1 LSERRPTVVVVSA
14 PSGAGKSTVLA
25 RALRELGGIRFSV
38 SHTTRP
44 PRGAERD
51 GVEYHFVDRAAFE
64 RLRDEGGLLEW
75 AEVHGNLYGTGLG
88 EIERASAAGVDILLD
103 VDVQGAAQ
111 VRRRIPEAVTV
122 FILPPSYEVL
132 EQRLRSRGQDD
143 EATIRRRLA
152 AAGREID
159 AFEQYDYAIVNDYL
173 DGCVEELKSIVR
185 AARCRVAV
193 VRDRVRAIERTFK
206 TAKEQETA

>member
-1 LSERRPTVVVVSA
+1 LSDRRPTVIVVSA
-14 PSGAGKSTVLA
+14 PSGAGKTTILA
-25 RALRELGGIRFSV
+25 RVLRDLGGIRFSV
-38 SHTTRP
+38 SHTTRA

-51 GVEYHFVDRAAFE
+51 GVEYHFVDQAGFE
-64 RLRDEGGLLEW
+64 RLRETGGLLEW
-75 AEVHGNLYGTGLG
+75 AEVHGNLYGTGTA

-103 VDVQGAAQ
+103 LDVQGAAQ
-111 VRRRIPEAVTV
+111 VRSRVKDAVTV

-132 EQRLRSRGQDD
+132 ERRLRGRGQDD

-159 AFEQYDYAIVNDYL
+159 AFEQYDFAIVNDDL
-173 DGCVEELKSIVR
+173 DACVEELKSIVR

-193 VRDRVRAIERTFK
+193 VSERARAIERTFQFL
-206 TAKEQETA
+206 KEA

>member
-1 LSERRPTVVVVSA
+1 MSDRRPTVVVVSA
-14 PSGAGKSTVLA
+14 PSGAGKTTILA
-25 RALRELGGIRFSV
+25 RVLRDLGGIRFSV
-38 SHTTRP
+38 SHTTRA
-44 PRGAERD
+44 PRGAERE
-51 GVEYHFVDRAAFE
+51 GVEYTFVDRAAFA

-75 AEVHGNLYGTGLG
+75 AEVHGNLYGTGVA

-103 VDVQGAAQ
+103 LDVQGAAQ

-132 EQRLRSRGQDD
+132 EHRLRGRGQDD
-143 EATIRRRLA
+143 EAAIARRLA

-159 AFEQYDYAIVNDYL
+159 AFEQYDYAIVND
-173 DGCVEELKSIVR
+173 DIDACVEELKSIVR

-193 VRDRVRAIERTFK
+193 VRDRARAIERTFK
-206 TAKEQETA
+206 TAKE

>member
-1 LSERRPTVVVVSA
+1 LSDRRPTVIVVSA
-14 PSGAGKSTVLA
+14 PSGAGKTTILA
-25 RALRELGGIRFSV
+25 RVLRDLGGIRFSV
-38 SHTTRP
+38 SHTTRA

-51 GVEYHFVDRAAFE
+51 GVEYHFVDQAGFE
-64 RLRDEGGLLEW
+64 RLRETGGLLEW
-75 AEVHGNLYGTGLG
+75 AEVHGNLYGTGTA

-103 VDVQGAAQ
+103 LDVQGAAQ
-111 VRRRIPEAVTV
+111 VRSRVKDAVTV

-132 EQRLRSRGQDD
+132 ERRLRGRGQDD

-159 AFEQYDYAIVNDYL
+159 AFEQYDFAIVNDDL
-173 DGCVEELKSIVR
+173 DACVEELKSIVR

-193 VRDRVRAIERTFK
+193 VSDRARAIERTFQFL
-206 TAKEQETA
+206 KEA